1 MAKQIMGILAGLFF
15 LVIFV
20 QPAAAGNSGVALG
33 LKGGTLGAGA
43 EATVRLT
50 DKLNF
55 RIGSNQY
62 SKEERGV
69 EDDIE
74 YDIEL
79 NLSSAAALFDWH
91 PFGGVFRVTA
101 GALLNGNELKFE
113 ARPAAGYF
121 IGDVVIPYNA
131 LDVGKLEGEVTFD
144 DVAPYASIGW
154 GNAVGKNRNIT
165 FSFEIGAVFQGEPEV
180 DLTATGGSA
189 LLYSDPA
196 FQANLKK
203 EEDNLQDELD
213 EYDIYPVAAIG
224 LSYHF

>member
-1 MAKQIMGILAGLFF
+1 MAKTFMAIIAGLFF

-33 LKGGTLGAGA
+33 LKGGTLGAGV

-55 RIGSNQY
+55 RMGGNQY
-62 SKEERGV
+62 SKEETAK

-74 YDIEL
+74 YEIEL

-101 GALLNGNELKFE
+101 GALLNGNELEFE
-113 ARPAAGYF
+113 ARPAVEYI
-121 IGDVVIPYNA
+121 IGDTTYD
-131 LDVGKLEGEVTFD
+131 LGEVGRLEGKVDFD

-154 GNAVGKNRNIT
+154 GNAVGKNKNIT
-165 FSFEIGAVFQGEPEV
+165 FSFEIGAVFQGKPEV
-180 DLTATGGSA
+180 DLTATGSLSTNA
-189 LLYSDPA
+189 A
-196 FQANLKK
+196 FQAEMQK

-213 EYDIYPVAAIG
+213 EYEIYPVAAIG
-224 LSYHF
+224 ISYHF